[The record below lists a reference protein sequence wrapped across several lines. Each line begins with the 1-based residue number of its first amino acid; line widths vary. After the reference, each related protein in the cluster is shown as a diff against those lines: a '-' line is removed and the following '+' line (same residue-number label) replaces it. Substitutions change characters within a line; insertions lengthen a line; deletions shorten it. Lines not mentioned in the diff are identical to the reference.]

1 MPRFNSIKFYQ
12 NRPKIKLVFV
22 KNRQN
27 FRALG
32 APPPD
37 PRNPIPLQIFGYPPE
52 SNHVFALLIF
62 MPPYFSLMPDFESIN
77 FYQNKAK
84 IKLLLQKKKFF
95 LIARGS
101 APKPPMVSGGMGGAS
116 RPQKETLPHADF
128 WLLARYS
135 TCDVI
140 LNAHTSSCRILQ

>member
-37 PRNPIPLQIFGYPPE
+37 PRKSPPPLQISGYAPE
-52 SNHVFALLIF
+52 FNDVFALLIF
-62 MPPYFSLMPDFESIN
+62 MSPEFSLKPDFKSIN

-84 IKLLLQKKKFF
+84 IKLLLQKKNTFF
-95 LIARGS
+95 WAQGLRTQT
-101 APKPPMVSGGMGGAS
+101 PMVSGG
-116 RPQKETLPHADF
+116 
-128 WLLARYS
+128 
-135 TCDVI
+135 
-140 LNAHTSSCRILQ
+140 

>member
-37 PRNPIPLQIFGYPPE
+37 PRNSPPPPNADFWPALE
-52 SNHVFALLIF
+52 SNHVFVQLIF
-62 MPPYFSLMPDFESIN
+62 MPPGFSLKPDFKSIN

-84 IKLLLQKKKFF
+84 IKLFLQKNIFF
-95 LIARGS
+95 
-101 APKPPMVSGGMGGAS
+101 
-116 RPQKETLPHADF
+116 
-128 WLLARYS
+128 
-135 TCDVI
+135 
-140 LNAHTSSCRILQ
+140 

>member
-27 FRALG
+27 FRVLG

-37 PRNPIPLQIFGYPPE
+37 PRKSPPLQISGYAPQ

-62 MPPYFSLMPDFESIN
+62 MPPEFCLMPDFKSIN
-77 FYQNKAK
+77 FYPNKAK
-84 IKLLLQKKKFF
+84 IKLFLQKK
-95 LIARGS
+95 
-101 APKPPMVSGGMGGAS
+101 
-116 RPQKETLPHADF
+116 
-128 WLLARYS
+128 
-135 TCDVI
+135 
-140 LNAHTSSCRILQ
+140 

>member
-1 MPRFNSIKFYQ
+1 MLICMPRFNSIKFYQ

-32 APPPD
+32 ALPPD
-37 PRNPIPLQIFGYPPE
+37 PEKAPPLQISGYAPD

-62 MPPYFSLMPDFESIN
+62 MPPKFSLKPDFKSIN

-84 IKLLLQKKKFF
+84 IKLFLQKKFF
-95 LIARGS
+95 FERWGLRIQTPNGIRRIGRSFQTPKRA
-101 APKPPMVSGGMGGAS
+101 AP
-116 RPQKETLPHADF
+116 TADF
-128 WLLARYS
+128 LLLARY
-135 TCDVI
+135 
-140 LNAHTSSCRILQ
+140 

>member
-27 FRALG
+27 FRAMG
-32 APPPD
+32 VPPPD
-37 PRNPIPLQIFGYPPE
+37 PRKSPPPLQISGYAPE

-62 MPPYFSLMPDFESIN
+62 MPPEFSLMPDFESIN

-84 IKLLLQKKKFF
+84 IKLRLQKK
-95 LIARGS
+95 
-101 APKPPMVSGGMGGAS
+101 
-116 RPQKETLPHADF
+116 
-128 WLLARYS
+128 
-135 TCDVI
+135 
-140 LNAHTSSCRILQ
+140 

>member
-12 NRPKIKLVFV
+12 NRLKIKLVFV

-32 APPPD
+32 APLPD
-37 PRNPIPLQIFGYPPE
+37 PGKSLPPLQISGYAPD

-62 MPPYFSLMPDFESIN
+62 MPPEFSLTPDFRSIN

-84 IKLLLQKKKFF
+84 IKLFLQKIKNFF
-95 LIARGS
+95 ER
-101 APKPPMVSGGMGGAS
+101 
-116 RPQKETLPHADF
+116 
-128 WLLARYS
+128 
-135 TCDVI
+135 
-140 LNAHTSSCRILQ
+140 